1 MFFSA
6 HMALVLF
13 TPPLVTIGVC
23 AWLNTPWKLVAS
35 LYLLAPLVAS
45 IGMVM
50 SFPERN
56 YSMFSPTSIDAVLGI
71 YIMAFF
77 LFGYVPAFLG
87 AFARFLVLA
96 VQRRIRLTRLWLL
109 TGGILVGALFGAAFL
124 VALGSRNKDG
134 PPGDTYHATI
144 ILLVSGAMSGGIS
157 GLLVALSCPKR
168 DEPDHTGRISAR
180 LPTARSG

>member
-13 TPPLVTIGVC
+13 APPLVTIGVC
-23 AWLNTPWKLVAS
+23 ALFKTPWKLVAS
-35 LYLLAPLVAS
+35 LYLLAPLAAS
-45 IGMVM
+45 IGIGIAI
-50 SFPERN
+50 PERD
-56 YSMFSPTSIDAVLGI
+56 SSVFSFAFVKGVLGI

-77 LFGYVPAFLG
+77 LFGYAPAFLG
-87 AFARFLVLA
+87 AVARLLLLA
-96 VQRRIRLTRLWLL
+96 VQRRIRLTRLWVL

-157 GLLVALSCPKR
+157 GWLVALSCAKR
-168 DEPDHTGRISAR
+168 DDTDYIGRISAR
-180 LPTARSG
+180 LPTGLRG